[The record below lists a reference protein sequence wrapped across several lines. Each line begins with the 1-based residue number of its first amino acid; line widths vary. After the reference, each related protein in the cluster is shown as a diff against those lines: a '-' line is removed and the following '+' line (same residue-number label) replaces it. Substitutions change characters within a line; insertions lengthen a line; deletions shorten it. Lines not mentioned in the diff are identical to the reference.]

1 VRKGILGYQ
10 QEIGDE
16 DIPVHSL
23 SGGTAMEK
31 MIKAALKSL
40 EARNLKAHFAE
51 NCKEARSLMLKLVPA
66 HATVGVGDSSTI
78 RQIGIIKSLEK
89 RGTKVINPFDP
100 EKRVKDHET
109 YFNLLFRPTI
119 EATLCDVFLSGTN
132 VMTQD
137 GRLLNIDAAG
147 NRVAGMFWGHPK
159 SVIVVGRNKIVKN
172 LEEAFHRIKNV
183 TVPEH
188 FKRRGV
194 RAPCAITGKC
204 QDCIGKVRRCAVTT
218 IIESK
223 PLLTDVNVVIVN
235 EDLGLGWDESWP
247 EKRIQRIAM
256 RHEKSK
262 WTVPKEV
269 VEAIDHKAMWET
281 VLLKFRLSVNG
292 KGPGEVRGRD

>member
-1 VRKGILGYQ
+1 M
-10 QEIGDE
+10 
-16 DIPVHSL
+16 
-23 SGGTAMEK
+23 AMEEG
-31 MIKAALKSL
+31 IQATLKSL

-51 NCKEARSLMLKLVPA
+51 NCREARSLLLKLISV
-66 HATVGVGDSSTI
+66 HATVGVGDSSTV
-78 RQIGIIKSLEK
+78 RQVGIIKSLVK

-119 EATLCDVFLSGTN
+119 EATLCDVFLTGTN

-172 LEEAFHRIKNV
+172 LKEAFYRIKNV
-183 TVPEH
+183 TVPQH
-188 FKRRGV
+188 LKRRGA
-194 RAPCAITGKC
+194 RTPCAITGKC
-204 QDCIGKVRRCAVTT
+204 HDCIGKVRRCAVTT

-235 EDLGLGWDESWP
+235 EDLGLGWNESWP
-247 EKRIQRIAM
+247 KRRIQRIAM

-262 WTVPKEV
+262 WTVPSEV
-269 VEAIDHKAMWET
+269 VEAVDHKAMWEA
-281 VLLKFRLSVNG
+281 VLLENRCGICQSPLHRVDNG
-292 KGPGEVRGRD
+292 VKG